1 MMNGIGNTEYKSL
14 FLLNMKSNKNIH
26 SGIVKHSL
34 ILVVMFAIV
43 QYVFAVSGIRLN
55 AGDKDRNKETHHS
68 SGVFSDLKST
78 ITFSIKDNYTFSNKN
93 WKTDY
98 KSPAGQAKLPNSI
111 ISYKKGNM
119 VYILPYK
126 PQGGVKLPDFIRM
139 KPCESLSR

>member
-1 MMNGIGNTEYKSL
+1 MVLEI
-14 FLLNMKSNKNIH
+14 LNINHYFCCTMESNKNIH
-26 SGIVKHSL
+26 SRIVKNSL
-34 ILVVMFAIV
+34 ILLAMFAIA
-43 QYVFAVSGIRLN
+43 QYVFAVSGIRSS
-55 AGDKDRNKETHHS
+55 GEKDKTKEARHS

-93 WKTDY
+93 WATDY
-98 KSPAGQAKLPNSI
+98 KTSSQTKLQNSI

-126 PQGGVKLPDFIRM
+126 PQGGGLKLPDFIRM

>member
-1 MMNGIGNTEYKSL
+1 MMSGIGNIEYKSL

-26 SGIVKHSL
+26 SRIVKNSL
-34 ILVVMFAIV
+34 ILVAMFAIV

-55 AGDKDRNKETHHS
+55 SGEKDRNKAHHS
-68 SGVFSDLKST
+68 SGAFSDLKST

-93 WKTDY
+93 WKTEN
-98 KSPAGQAKLPNSI
+98 KSSSEHSKLPNSI

-126 PQGGVKLPDFIRM
+126 PQGGLKLPDFIRM